1 VLDFFCWASEKSNM
15 MMTVLAAALGALLSP
30 SPISKHPSRPFGDP
44 LELQRLRS
52 TDSAFASPNS
62 LAAAAAGVAALI
74 AAQPEPAFAK
84 GGEYG
89 IFEGRIA
96 SMAHPAVSEWL
107 PPLACAA
114 TPTTAAVH
122 CN

>member
-1 VLDFFCWASEKSNM
+1 M

-62 LAAAAAGVAALI
+62 LAAAAAGVVGSDRGTAGAGLR
-74 AAQPEPAFAK
+74 QGWRVWHLRRPHRQH
-84 GGEYG
+84 G
-89 IFEGRIA
+89 
-96 SMAHPAVSEWL
+96 
-107 PPLACAA
+107 
-114 TPTTAAVH
+114 TPG
-122 CN
+122 CQ

>member
-1 VLDFFCWASEKSNM
+1 M

-52 TDSAFASPNS
+52 TDSAFA
-62 LAAAAAGVAALI
+62 
-74 AAQPEPAFAK
+74 K

-107 PPLACAA
+107 PPLACAS
-114 TPTTAAVH
+114 TPTAAAVH

>member
-1 VLDFFCWASEKSNM
+1 MRCEISSLLVRNM
-15 MMTVLAAALGALLSP
+15 LMTNLAAAMGALLSP
-30 SPISKHPSRPFGDP
+30 SPISKQPSRPFGDP

-114 TPTTAAVH
+114 TPTAAAVH

>member
-1 VLDFFCWASEKSNM
+1 MV
-15 MMTVLAAALGALLSP
+15 MTVLALGALLSP
-30 SPISKHPSRPFGDP
+30 SPVSKQPSRTFGDP

-62 LAAAAAGVAALI
+62 LAAAAAGAAALI

-114 TPTTAAVH
+114 TPTAAAVH